1 MDFNIEDTGVDPV
14 SGFHTIVTTDTI
26 GNYIPMGLSY
36 DTGPPEK
43 PVGWTTIPFNKTLGG
58 VPIDLDYNA
67 VVLTP
72 EKIKY
77 VREGN
82 KAIKF
87 TMAYVGANDS
97 GYNDDTGYLIGI
109 SRNMPT
115 VWRDWPHTP
124 ADDFVNNDGT
134 LKISKYRGIPRAR
147 KRTADYLQPG
157 DNHTDVYVYIQLQY
171 VIDPAD
177 MFDYDQYKV
186 KQIASKPS
194 SYIRSTANWRVE
206 LIDDPGPGGYGIQ

>member
-1 MDFNIEDTGVDPV
+1 DFNIEDTGVDPV
-14 SGFHTIVTTDTI
+14 SGFYTIVKTDNI
-26 GNYIPMGLSY
+26 GDYIKTGLSY
-36 DTGPPEK
+36 DQSLQ

-58 VPIDLDYNA
+58 VSIDVDYNA

-87 TMAYVGANDS
+87 TMAYVGVNDP
-97 GYNDDTGYLIGI
+97 GNNNDTGYLIGI

-115 VWRDWPHTP
+115 LWRDWPHTP
-124 ADDFVNNDGT
+124 ANGGT
-134 LKISKYRGIPRAR
+134 QRKSKYRGLPRAR
-147 KRTADYLQPG
+147 KTTGDYLQPG
-157 DNHTDVYVYIQLQY
+157 DNHTDVYVYVQLQY

-177 MFDYDQYKV
+177 MFDYDQYTV
-186 KQIASKPS
+186 KQIAANYS